1 MALGLDAISGAMVVF
16 AARRVKLETSGKLI
30 PIMGVMAAFV
40 LAAQMLNFPVL
51 GGTSGHLVG
60 AALVAILLGPLAGF
74 LTMAT
79 VILAQALFM
88 QDGGILAIGANMFNI
103 GAVPS
108 FAGYVLFRGIAG
120 AGGGATRL
128 AFAAFVAG
136 WGSLMLSAVFCALE
150 LALSGAVALGA
161 GLAAMAGYHAVIGVA
176 EGGITAGV
184 LSFLRS
190 VRPDLIRRPAES
202 KLGKADWAGAIV
214 LIAIPAVILILAGS
228 SSLPDPLQALLETA
242 TPQASTAADSGKL
255 LSPGRYRDYLEQTF
269 VFAVVITIAYL
280 ASRLAHRRRRSS

>member
-1 MALGLDAISGAMVVF
+1 
-16 AARRVKLETSGKLI
+16 
-30 PIMGVMAAFV
+30 MGVMAAFV

-60 AALVAILLGPLAGF
+60 GALVAILLGPLTGF

-88 QDGGILAIGANMFNI
+88 QDGGILAIGANLFNI
-103 GAVPS
+103 GAVPA
-108 FAGYVLFRGIAG
+108 FAGYALYRGIAG
-120 AGGGATRL
+120 AGAGATRL
-128 AFAAFVAG
+128 GFAAFAAG
-136 WGSLMLSAVFCALE
+136 WGSLMLSAVFCAIQ

-161 GLAAMAGYHAVIGVA
+161 GLAAMTGYHAIIGIA
-176 EGGITAGV
+176 EGGLTAGV

-190 VRPDLIRRPAES
+190 VRPDLIRGPAES
-202 KLGKADWAGAIV
+202 KLGTADWLGAIV
-214 LIAIPAVILILAGS
+214 LVAVPAAVLVLAGS

-242 TPQASTAADSGKL
+242 TPQASPASDSGEL
-255 LSPGRYRDYLEQTF
+255 LSPARYRDYLEQTV
-269 VFAVVITIAYL
+269 VFAAAITIAYV